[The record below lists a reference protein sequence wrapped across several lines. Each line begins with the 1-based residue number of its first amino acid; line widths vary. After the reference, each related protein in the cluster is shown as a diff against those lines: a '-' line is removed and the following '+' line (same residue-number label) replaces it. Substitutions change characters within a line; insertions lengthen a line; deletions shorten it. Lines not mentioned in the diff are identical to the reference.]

1 MELLTYRDTDN
12 RARVALITNEGRKWM
27 SLLIVDGGRLKSVR
41 RELTEKRFMAP
52 DVTPERKAK
61 ASIRRL
67 ARKAGTSRKIRNTVK
82 EVLA

>member
-12 RARVALITNEGRKWM
+12 LARVALIAKEGRKWM
-27 SLLIVDGGRLKSVR
+27 NVLIVKDGRLKIVR
-41 RELTEKRFMAP
+41 RELSEKKFMAP
-52 DVTPERKAK
+52 CATNERKAK

-67 ARKAGTSRKIRNTVK
+67 ARKAGTPRKIRNTVK